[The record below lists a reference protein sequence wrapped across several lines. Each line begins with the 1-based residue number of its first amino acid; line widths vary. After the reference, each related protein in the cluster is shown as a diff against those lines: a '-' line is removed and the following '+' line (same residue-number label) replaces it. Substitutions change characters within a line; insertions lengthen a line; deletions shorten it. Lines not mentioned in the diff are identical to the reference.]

1 MPLQEEFEQQ
11 GNFLFKHRSYIP
23 ILILLAS
30 FIIYTNSIRDGKDPF
45 GTGIVYLSLGVSIIG
60 LLIRIYTVGHSP
72 ANTSGRNTAA
82 GQVAD
87 TLNQQGIYSI
97 VRHPLYLGNFLMYLG
112 FALLPMSIFF
122 VIIFCLLFWIY
133 YERIMFA
140 EEQFLRGKF
149 NTMYLN
155 WALKTPAFIP
165 NFSLFNS
172 AEIHFSWKKI
182 LKKEKNG
189 LAALFFIFWI
199 FYILRNYLMG
209 KVILDYSFWTLAMV
223 ICILLYFILKFIKQ
237 NTNWLDEAE
246 R

>member
-30 FIIYTNSIRDGKDPF
+30 FIIYTISIRDGKDPF
-45 GTGIVYLSLGVSIIG
+45 GNGIIYLSLGVSIIG

-149 NTMYLN
+149 NTMY
-155 WALKTPAFIP
+155 
-165 NFSLFNS
+165 
-172 AEIHFSWKKI
+172 
-182 LKKEKNG
+182 
-189 LAALFFIFWI
+189 
-199 FYILRNYLMG
+199 
-209 KVILDYSFWTLAMV
+209 
-223 ICILLYFILKFIKQ
+223 
-237 NTNWLDEAE
+237 
-246 R
+246 

>member
-30 FIIYTNSIRDGKDPF
+30 FIIYTISIRDGKDPF
-45 GTGIVYLSLGVSIIG
+45 GNGIIYLSLGVSIIG

-155 WALKTPAFIP
+155 WALKLRL
-165 NFSLFNS
+165 LFP
-172 AEIHFSWKKI
+172 IFHYLIVQKYI
-182 LKKEKNG
+182 LVGRKYLRKEKNG

-223 ICILLYFILKFIKQ
+223 ICILLYFILKIIKQ

>member
-30 FIIYTNSIRDGKDPF
+30 FIIYTISIKDGKDPF
-45 GTGIVYLSLGVSIIG
+45 SNGIVYLSLGVSIIG

-165 NFSLFNS
+165 NFSQFNS
-172 AEIHFSWKKI
+172 TEIHFSWKKI

-223 ICILLYFILKFIKQ
+223 ICILLYFILKIIKQ